1 MGNRFL
7 NSIVTGMIGFSL
19 VFSPVSRASEASEI
33 ENAVPIEAGEA
44 APFTG
49 TLLSNEAAASLLSEL
64 RTCKDSASSNLQLT
78 FDQYRATCN
87 LEKDLLTIQVETQQL
102 RYENIIDAQTQQLD
116 YMLRANTSPRLSKE
130 VVFILGVVSG
140 VGITMA
146 AAYGLSA
153 ASSVN

>member
-1 MGNRFL
+1 MRNRFINEVIGAIL
-7 NSIVTGMIGFSL
+7 SLSLIV
-19 VFSPVSRASEASEI
+19 SPVAHAGDSSEI
-33 ENAVPIEAGEA
+33 ENAVPLDAGEP

-64 RTCKDSASSNLQLT
+64 RTCRDAANSDLQLT
-78 FDQYRATCN
+78 FDQYRATCD
-87 LEKDLLTIQVETQQL
+87 LEKNLLTIQVETQQL

-130 VVFILGVVSG
+130 VIFILGVVSG
-140 VGITMA
+140 VGVTVA
-146 AAYGLSA
+146 AAYGISA

>member
-1 MGNRFL
+1 MKNRFV
-7 NSIVTGMIGFSL
+7 NSMITGLLSFSL
-19 VFSPVSRASEASEI
+19 VISPVALADEPDEI
-33 ENAVPIEAGEA
+33 ENAVPLEMGEA

-49 TLLSNEAAASLLSEL
+49 TLLSNEAAASLLSEI
-64 RTCKDSASSNLQLT
+64 RTCRDSASSNLQLT
-78 FDQYRATCN
+78 FDQYRATCD
-87 LEKDLLTIQVETQQL
+87 LEKELLTIRVETQQL

-116 YMLRANTSPRLSKE
+116 YMLRANTSPKLSKE
-130 VVFILGVVSG
+130 AVFILGVVSG